1 MISYP
6 QDNNTYTVFSQ
17 NHAFFVLLFLLQE
30 VMKIEPMNYCA
41 LLDGLINKD
50 QVFLL
55 YREPHS
61 LHPNLAVVPAS
72 SIEYLE
78 QTEHLNGKTG
88 YVFAPFE
95 PNEEHPLVLLE
106 NYTRYTGYASI
117 STFLEKQAAQ
127 AIEAENCP
135 ERVMVGHSA
144 TTLEKNH
151 YKKAFKAIHAAVV
164 EGDCQKVVLS
174 RNCLIERP
182 AHFSPAGL
190 FEAACSNYPE
200 AYVYLFHSPVTGTW
214 FGSTPEALLMGD
226 GENWQTVAVAGTKQ
240 LNDTTDVV
248 WDEKNRLE
256 QQIVTDYVEHTLGS
270 FGIQT
275 EKSGP
280 YPTRTGQL
288 VHLKTQFQFNLPKA
302 MHDQL
307 GTLIGTLHPTP
318 ATCGFPKEQ
327 AMELI
332 RRHEQHD
339 RSYYCGFLGSL
350 LENGTTQLYVNL
362 RCMNITPAGLV
373 LYAGGGIMPDSTCES
388 EWEETESKLQTL
400 LSLLA

>member
-1 MISYP
+1 MQHSRGILP
-6 QDNNTYTVFSQ
+6 
-17 NHAFFVLLFLLQE
+17 FFVLLFSLQE

-55 YREPHS
+55 YKEPHS

-72 SIEYLE
+72 SVECLFH
-78 QTEHLNGKTG
+78 TEHLNGKTG

-95 PNEEHPLVLLE
+95 PNEAHPLVLLE
-106 NYTRYTGYASI
+106 NYTLYTGYASI
-117 STFLEKQAAQ
+117 FMFLEEQ
-127 AIEAENCP
+127 AIHPMTTENVP
-135 ERVMVGHSA
+135 ECATVDHSRK
-144 TTLEKNH
+144 TLEKNH
-151 YKKAFKAIHAAVV
+151 YKKAFKEIHAAVV

-174 RNCLIERP
+174 RNCFIERP
-182 AHFSPAGL
+182 SHFSPAGL
-190 FEAACSNYPE
+190 FEAACLNYPE

-214 FGSTPEALLMGD
+214 LGSTPEALLMGE
-226 GENWQTVAVAGTKQ
+226 GGNWQTAAVAGTQ
-240 LNDTTDVV
+240 QSHAATNVV
-248 WDEKNRLE
+248 WDEKNRQE
-256 QQIVTDYVEHTLGS
+256 QQIVSDYVEHTLGA

-280 YPTRTGQL
+280 YPTHTGKL
-288 VHLKTQFQFNLPKA
+288 VHLKTQFRFNIPPD
-302 MHDQL
+302 MVDQL
-307 GTLIGTLHPTP
+307 GTLIGALHPTP

-339 RSYYCGFLGSL
+339 RSYYCGFLGSI
-350 LENGTTQLYVNL
+350 LENETAQLYVNL
-362 RCMNITPAGLV
+362 RCMHITPAGLV